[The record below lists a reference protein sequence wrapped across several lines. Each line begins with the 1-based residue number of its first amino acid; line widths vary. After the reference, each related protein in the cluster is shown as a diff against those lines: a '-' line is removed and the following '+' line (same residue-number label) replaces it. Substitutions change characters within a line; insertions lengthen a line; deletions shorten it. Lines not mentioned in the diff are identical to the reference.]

1 MSLSVNALL
10 KNVVKEERPD
20 GSAFNSFP
28 SGHTT
33 LAFAG
38 AELLRRHYGNAWGAL
53 GYSMAIGVG
62 IGRVIHNRHWWW
74 DCVAG
79 AGIGIGSA
87 ALGSLCVKPI
97 KQVFGLE
104 DSNLT
109 MVPAVDPVS
118 GALCANICWTF

>member
-1 MSLSVNALL
+1 
-10 KNVVKEERPD
+10 
-20 GSAFNSFP
+20 
-28 SGHTT
+28 
-33 LAFAG
+33 
-38 AELLRRHYGNAWGAL
+38 
-53 GYSMAIGVG
+53 MAIGVG

-74 DCVAG
+74 DCVVG

-97 KQVFGLE
+97 KQLFGLE

-118 GALCANICWTF
+118 GALCANIFWTF